1 MARIFR
7 DIPQRE
13 TKNTDRTAL
22 FFPRFPV
29 KTCAMPPPPLL
40 GTKTIETLEQ
50 LGQALSEPTD
60 AVVEM
65 MRRLP
70 GDLVLLGVG
79 GKIGPSLARMAKRA
93 TDLAGVPRRIIG
105 VSRFS
110 AAQEEANLHADGIET
125 VRCDLLDEAQVARLP
140 DAPNVIYLA
149 GFKFGSSTRASTTW
163 AMNTWLPSVVCA
175 RYRTSRIV
183 AYSTGNVYGLTSASG
198 GGSRESDPVNPIGE
212 YAMSCLGRE
221 RMFEYFSERWQI
233 PTAIIRLFYACEMR
247 YGVLVDLAQKILAG
261 EAINLTMGHFNIIW
275 QGDNNAQTL
284 LALEHTSVPPTVLN
298 VTGPETLSIREIAGE
313 MGRRLGQDPVFEGT
327 ERETSC
333 LGNVERSQELF
344 GPPRVGV
351 AQLIDWTADW
361 VKRGGASLGKPTHF
375 ETRDGKY

>member
-1 MARIFR
+1 
-7 DIPQRE
+7 
-13 TKNTDRTAL
+13 
-22 FFPRFPV
+22 
-29 KTCAMPPPPLL
+29 MPSPPSS
-40 GTKTIETLEQ
+40 GAASIQSIEQ
-50 LGQALSEPTD
+50 LEDALSEPTGQ
-60 AVVEM
+60 VVEM

-70 GDLVLLGVG
+70 GDIILLGVG

-93 TDLAGVPRRIIG
+93 TDLAGVARRIIG

-110 AAQEEANLHADGIET
+110 AANEEANLHASGIET

-149 GFKFGSSTRASTTW
+149 GFKFGSTTRAATTW

-183 AYSTGNVYGLTSASG
+183 AYSTGNVYGLTSVAG
-198 GGSRESDPVNPIGE
+198 GGSRESDACNPVGE

-247 YGVLVDLAQKILAG
+247 YGVLVDLAQKVAAG
-261 EAINLTMGHFNIIW
+261 AAIDLTMGYFNIIW

-284 LALEHTSVPPTVLN
+284 LALEHTSVPPAVLN
-298 VTGPETLSIREIAGE
+298 VTGPQALSIRQVAEE
-313 MGRRLGQDPVFEGT
+313 LGRRVGRAPVFEGA
-327 ERETSC
+327 EGETSF
-333 LGNVERSQELF
+333 LGNVERAHELF
-344 GPPRVGV
+344 GPPRVGIE
-351 AQLIDWTADW
+351 QLLDWTVDW
-361 VKRGGASLGKPTHF
+361 VQRGGANLGKPTHF

>member
-1 MARIFR
+1 
-7 DIPQRE
+7 
-13 TKNTDRTAL
+13 
-22 FFPRFPV
+22 
-29 KTCAMPPPPLL
+29 MPPPPVT
-40 GTKTIETLEQ
+40 GANCISSIEQ
-50 LGQALSEPTD
+50 LEDALSEPTGP
-60 AVVEM
+60 VVEM
-65 MRRLP
+65 MRRLE

-93 TDLAGVPRRIIG
+93 TDLAGVSRRIIG

-110 AAQEEANLHADGIET
+110 ASNEEAKLNADGIET

-149 GFKFGSSTRASTTW
+149 GFKFGSTTRASTTW

-175 RYRTSRIV
+175 RYRASRIV
-183 AYSTGNVYGLTSASG
+183 AYSTGNVYGLTSVAG
-198 GGSRESDPVNPIGE
+198 GGSRETDPVNPVGE

-221 RMFEYFSERWQI
+221 RMFEYFSQRWQI

-247 YGVLVDLAQKILAG
+247 YGVLVDLAQKVAAG
-261 EAINLTMGHFNIIW
+261 EAIDVTMGWFNIIW

-284 LALEHTSVPPTVLN
+284 LALEHTSVPPCVLN
-298 VTGPETLSIREIAGE
+298 VTGPQALSIRQVAEE
-313 MGRRLGQDPVFEGT
+313 LGRRLGRAPVFAGT
-327 ERETSC
+327 ERETSF
-333 LGNVERSQELF
+333 LGNVERGQELF

-351 AQLIDWTADW
+351 EQLMDWTIDW
-361 VKRGGASLGKPTHF
+361 VKRGGVNLGKPTHF